1 MHPAQIEI
9 ARKVFTP
16 PVDEVLWAKRVIEE
30 MGDGSGCVMIDGK
43 MQDDA
48 TYKQC
53 EVMVNSGKRIARRD
67 ADYAAACGFSDEDLR
82 EA

>member
-1 MHPAQIEI
+1 
-9 ARKVFTP
+9 
-16 PVDEVLWAKRVIEE
+16 

-53 EVMVNSGKRIARRD
+53 LVMVDAGKRIARRD
-67 ADYAAACGFSDEDLR
+67 PDYASACGFSEADLR